1 VRGKS
6 GRGSIFLEMK
16 FDGNVGNEFFIDE
29 GVEGVDK
36 GEILINST
44 NKRTLAREFMM
55 LKGRAEVGLD
65 EGLC

>member
-1 VRGKS
+1 
-6 GRGSIFLEMK
+6 MK